1 MRACECYNE
10 YVTPLHAC
18 IGRQNGHLC
27 YQIVKCSIRNIL
39 VVATMVF
46 AFFAGMQLALYKQR
60 ENMNN
65 VPRGRKLFRAHA
77 DKQANTSS
85 GRA

>member
-1 MRACECYNE
+1 
-10 YVTPLHAC
+10 
-18 IGRQNGHLC
+18 
-27 YQIVKCSIRNIL
+27 
-39 VVATMVF
+39 MVF